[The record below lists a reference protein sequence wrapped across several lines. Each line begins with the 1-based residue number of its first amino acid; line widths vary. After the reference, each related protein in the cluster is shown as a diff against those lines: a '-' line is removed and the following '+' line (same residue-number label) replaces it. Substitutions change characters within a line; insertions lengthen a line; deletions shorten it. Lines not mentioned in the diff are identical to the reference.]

1 MDTRDTLR
9 WPLFFLPAPR
19 GAPRLRLDVWEKG
32 NISIVQLEEKL
43 RTAARQALADAV
55 MELWLLPAPLCTED
69 ASAGMW
75 SLESP
80 GGPGETVLQVRA
92 QGESGEMRQRLHL
105 KYTFIAV
112 PHLPCASKVTHVIEM
127 HVCSWPLA

>member
-1 MDTRDTLR
+1 M
-9 WPLFFLPAPR
+9 
-19 GAPRLRLDVWEKG
+19 
-32 NISIVQLEEKL
+32 QLEEKL

-69 ASAGMW
+69 ASAGTW
-75 SLESP
+75 SPESP

-127 HVCSWPLA
+127 RVCSWPLA